1 MRIRTLAVIG
11 LMGMGL
17 SGCSL
22 WKKSDKTANSAQTVH
37 SDTTLRTTP
46 QQNYAFADQAYDV
59 AIHNAAPAYAAPAY
73 AASTYTASNY
83 SSASRYAGYNV
94 ELYNT
99 RSSYVTPAFTDPRQ
113 TEFVRLNG
121 ESETAD
127 WQNCETRN
135 RGYLFMS
142 EFDFMLDPGFEVC
155 MRNKGYVLTTEY
167 NAGSKRTLNA
177 QTAGLRGSF
186 SQPSHSSS
194 YPAFFP

>member
-1 MRIRTLAVIG
+1 MRIRTFTVIA

-22 WKKSDKTANSAQTVH
+22 WTKSDKTTHSAQSAHTDA
-37 SDTTLRTTP
+37 SLRTTP
-46 QQNYAFADQAYDV
+46 QQDYQFADQGYNVD
-59 AIHNAAPAYAAPAY
+59 IHNAPSAN
-73 AASTYTASNY
+73 TGY
-83 SSASRYAGYNV
+83 SKYAGYQV
-94 ELYNT
+94 ELYA
-99 RSSYVTPAFTDPRQ
+99 SHPSYTTATFTDPRQ
-113 TEFVRLNG
+113 TEFVMLNG

-142 EFDFMLDPGFEVC
+142 EYDFMLDPGFEVC

-167 NAGSKRTLNA
+167 SPGSKRTLSA
-177 QTAGLRGSF
+177 QTAGLRPSYT
-186 SQPSHSSS
+186 QPSYNSS